1 MPPGVPTRD
10 RRVADAASAA
20 YGSADRAG
28 VRRET
33 ATRAPR
39 LSRFHVIGL
48 AALGS
53 LASLAT
59 AAALLDSGRSTRL
72 VIAVLVATVVTG
84 ALVAGAL
91 AHAARTR
98 TMQSLRTEFVAAW
111 EGPTGGWRFF
121 VAGCLVALPVVSFQ
135 SRILV
140 GDSDSSW
147 LLASILHVQREGVGY
162 LTDTQQVLLPH
173 LILGPVVSLGGIPAL
188 QAFNM
193 LSVIALAGVV
203 AFLAWRIT
211 GSTVG
216 ALTAALALTSIRP
229 ILERATL
236 APMYPTVLA
245 LGFLG
250 LYFAYRAATAEE
262 RAPRWRA
269 AVLAAICLIGSIEAH
284 QIGQLFVVLSALL
297 LVAVPLRRAAV
308 GLASVY
314 LCLAVLYLPRALI
327 NFAEGGFRH
336 FFENRVEYWI
346 TKDYLIWIQTE
357 MFHYPSDLS
366 LAQYLEKLPRGL
378 LDAWGTAGWLTLGL
392 GLASLLLAPAR
403 LRRFIV
409 ACTLVL
415 LAVVIHFQIP
425 LFPRY
430 LSLFLVGSALAA
442 GVTIGALTRRP
453 TFTWRSTAAVA
464 TAGLIVASAV
474 SYHVEL
480 GHFRTAQAA
489 VLHGPYRELAQEI
502 RPREGVVGTRSF
514 YLNQTST
521 NPSAYGG
528 QFLSESE
535 YRTLLTWPSDAA
547 VIELM
552 RRRDAA
558 WLLVPQGQA
567 TWVARY
573 NDIWLSRA
581 YGEHARYPR
590 EVARSPSFCLVR
602 RVRGA
607 SLYWLKTSPEVRRP
621 LPCGRA

>member
-1 MPPGVPTRD
+1 
-10 RRVADAASAA
+10 
-20 YGSADRAG
+20 
-28 VRRET
+28 
-33 ATRAPR
+33 
-39 LSRFHVIGL
+39 
-48 AALGS
+48 
-53 LASLAT
+53 
-59 AAALLDSGRSTRL
+59 
-72 VIAVLVATVVTG
+72 
-84 ALVAGAL
+84 
-91 AHAARTR
+91 
-98 TMQSLRTEFVAAW
+98 
-111 EGPTGGWRFF
+111 
-121 VAGCLVALPVVSFQ
+121 
-135 SRILV
+135 LV

-162 LTDTQQVLLPH
+162 LTETQQVLLPH

-211 GSTVG
+211 GSSVG
-216 ALTAALALTSIRP
+216 ALTAALALTAIGP
-229 ILERATL
+229 ILQRASL
-236 APMYPTVLA
+236 APMYPTMLA

-262 RAPRWRA
+262 LPRRWRLA
-269 AVLAAICLIGSIEAH
+269 GLAAICLVGSMEAH
-284 QIGQLFVVLSALL
+284 QVGQLFVVLSGSL
-297 LVAVPLRRAAV
+297 LVAVPSRRTGI

-314 LCLAVLYLPRALI
+314 LCLAVLYIPRAVI
-327 NFAEGGFRH
+327 NLVDGGLSH

-346 TKDYLIWIQTE
+346 TKDYLIWIQAE
-357 MFHYPSDLS
+357 MFHYPRELS
-366 LAQYLEKLPRGL
+366 LGQYLEKLPGGL
-378 LDAWGTAGWLTLGL
+378 LDAWGAAGWLTLGL

-409 ACTLVL
+409 ACALVL
-415 LAVVIHFQIP
+415 LAVVIHFQLP
-425 LFPRY
+425 FFPRY

-442 GVTIGALTRRP
+442 GVTIGALTRCP
-453 TFTWRSTAAVA
+453 TLAWRSTAAVA
-464 TAGLIVASAV
+464 VAGLIVANAV

-480 GHFRTAQAA
+480 DHFRTAQSA
-489 VLHGPYRELAQEI
+489 VLHGPYRQLAREI
-502 RPREGVVGTRSF
+502 QPREGVLGTRSF

-521 NPSAYGG
+521 SPSTYGG

-535 YRTLLTWPSDAA
+535 YRTLLTWPSDAT

-567 TWVARY
+567 AWVARY

-607 SLYWLKTSPEVRRP
+607 SLYWLKTSQEVRRP